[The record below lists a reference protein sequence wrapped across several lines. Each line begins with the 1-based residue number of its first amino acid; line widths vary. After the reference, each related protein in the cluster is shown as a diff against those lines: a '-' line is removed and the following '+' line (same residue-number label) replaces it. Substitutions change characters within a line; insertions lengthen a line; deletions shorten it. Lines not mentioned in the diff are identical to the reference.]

1 MIQTYFYGGIQLLRL
16 HLGGERGSSKYERM
30 QTGEMAK
37 DGVGGVISIRKFTCI
52 FLIEPLSI
60 SP

>member
-37 DGVGGVISIRKFTCI
+37 DGVGGGHINPKVHMYF
-52 FLIEPLSI
+52 FN
-60 SP
+60 

>member
-37 DGVGGVISIRKFTCI
+37 DGVGGSYQSESSHVF
-52 FLIEPLSI
+52 F
-60 SP
+60 